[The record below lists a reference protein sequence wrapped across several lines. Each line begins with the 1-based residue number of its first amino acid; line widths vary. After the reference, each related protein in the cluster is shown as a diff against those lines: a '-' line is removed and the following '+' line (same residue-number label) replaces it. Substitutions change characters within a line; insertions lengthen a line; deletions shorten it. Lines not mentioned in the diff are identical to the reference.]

1 MLSTVLKRKRAD
13 DHAGCCFFLVQKG
26 RLKQNILNSKVGLV
40 SMDCRLW
47 GGRPKGG
54 LTDNRLLQLQQGLRS
69 TSSLL
74 LKVRKF
80 FPNVSPTSLA
90 STPVCSANCVENRFP
105 IISYGNVW
113 LNMLINRQGYC
124 TQRPGQRGKQ
134 SGRTKN
140 KTGTNKSRTD
150 HNEGRQERVGQVH
163 STPEGRPHKKS
174 QIRNPSANN
183 RGQQSQRRSQ
193 QDRVAHKRLTG
204 QMRPRPEAV
213 QKPRG
218 QVRPSPD
225 RVEKPKGSVRP
236 SPVAIEEPRGRGVL
250 PSGTFL
256 LSQVDHS

>member
-1 MLSTVLKRKRAD
+1 M
-13 DHAGCCFFLVQKG
+13 
-26 RLKQNILNSKVGLV
+26 
-40 SMDCRLW
+40 SMDCRLR

-54 LTDNRLLQLQQGLRS
+54 FADKRLLQFQQGLRS

-80 FPNVSPTSLA
+80 FPNVCPTSLA
-90 STPVCSANCVENRFP
+90 SPPVCSANCVENHFP
-105 IISYGNVW
+105 IISFGHVW

-150 HNEGRQERVGQVH
+150 HNEGRAQERVGQMH

-174 QIRNPSANN
+174 QIRNPSTNN

-225 RVEKPKGSVRP
+225 RVEKPRGSVRP
-236 SPVAIEEPRGRGVL
+236 SPVAVEEPRGRGVL

-256 LSQVDHS
+256 LSQVDLS

>member
-1 MLSTVLKRKRAD
+1 MTIEAVFLFGAERPFCILRWGWCQWTADYGEEGPREDLPTTGYCNSNKDCVPRAPFCSRCVNFSQMSVPP
-13 DHAGCCFFLVQKG
+13 H
-26 RLKQNILNSKVGLV
+26 
-40 SMDCRLW
+40 
-47 GGRPKGG
+47 
-54 LTDNRLLQLQQGLRS
+54 LLH
-69 TSSLL
+69 
-74 LKVRKF
+74 
-80 FPNVSPTSLA
+80 SP
-90 STPVCSANCVENRFP
+90 PVCSANCVENRFP
-105 IISYGNVW
+105 IISYGHVW

-150 HNEGRQERVGQVH
+150 HNEGRQEREGQVH

-225 RVEKPKGSVRP
+225 RVEKPRGSVRP

>member
-1 MLSTVLKRKRAD
+1 
-13 DHAGCCFFLVQKG
+13 
-26 RLKQNILNSKVGLV
+26 
-40 SMDCRLW
+40 MDCRLW
-47 GGRPKGG
+47 GGRTKGG
-54 LTDNRLLQLQQGLRS
+54 LTYNRLLQLKQGLCS
-69 TSSLL
+69 KSSFL

-80 FPNVSPTSLA
+80 FPNVCPTSLA

-105 IISYGNVW
+105 IISYGHVW

-150 HNEGRQERVGQVH
+150 PNEDRAQERVGQMH

-193 QDRVAHKRLTG
+193 QDRVAHKRPTNK
-204 QMRPRPEAV
+204 MRQRKAV
-213 QKPRG
+213 VKKNRDFWG
-218 QVRPSPD
+218 A
-225 RVEKPKGSVRP
+225 GLF
-236 SPVAIEEPRGRGVL
+236 IGN
-250 PSGTFL
+250 
-256 LSQVDHS
+256 